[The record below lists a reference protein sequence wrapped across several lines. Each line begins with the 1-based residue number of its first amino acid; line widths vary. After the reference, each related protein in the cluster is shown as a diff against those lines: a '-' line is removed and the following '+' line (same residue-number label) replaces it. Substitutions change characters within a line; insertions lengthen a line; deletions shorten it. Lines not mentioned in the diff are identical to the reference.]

1 MPGTEPSPVKSAYS
15 TDIEPSFE
23 ILSPVRYKQKAKLLY
38 IINSRQ
44 KERKRLDLCAIV
56 PNVLNASFISMSLI
70 GRV

>member
-23 ILSPVRYKQKAKLLY
+23 ILSPVRYKQKAY